1 MSTCRDRLLRAQ
13 RQWYPDSHP
22 TTIVPEHT
30 RVSRASRI
38 PQPCRKLRR
47 KSPALFHVPQ
57 AHHKI
62 FLAQF
67 LCKSRILYFNERAIL
82 PERKNDSHARSELF
96 CIKKK
101 RNTGILLIIH
111 FLPSSICEVDTFL
124 RYIKCEREQ

>member
-13 RQWYPDSHP
+13 RQWYPQSPDHRRSRA
-22 TTIVPEHT
+22 HT

-57 AHHKI
+57 ARHKI

-67 LCKSRILYFNERAIL
+67 LRKSRILYFNERTRCC
-82 PERKNDSHARSELF
+82 PERESASHARSELF
-96 CIKKK
+96 RVEKG
-101 RNTGILLIIH
+101 RNKEILLIIH
-111 FLPSSICEVDTFL
+111 ILSSSTCEVDFSSAVH
-124 RYIKCEREQ
+124 KA